1 MPATTRLVESDG
13 FRWTVRPDSGDRMG
27 PGPHEQDI
35 WRLLRSFGAADAV
48 FVDVGAHVGH
58 FAIRLAGSFSQVVAI
73 EPNPAAVD
81 VLHANL
87 RLNGIGNVTIH
98 PVAAHDAPARLRL
111 WDPFNVMAGPCT
123 RSLAPDEPAAPP
135 IDCIPSTLFT
145 ADRRIGA
152 FLAET
157 DGVPIDTL
165 MAGSKERVALMKVD
179 VEGQEAKI
187 LAGAAAT
194 IRAHQPTLLIE
205 MHDPMYGPHIRHE
218 VVDQLS
224 RHGYSW
230 CEFSLYQRSKM
241 TPSEM
246 CPYIYAEPAHQN
258 RADEFRRFAD
268 HVNKDAAS
276 RWITAP

>member
-1 MPATTRLVESDG
+1 MLETAKLVESDG
-13 FRWTVRPDSGDRMG
+13 FWWTVRPGSGDRMG

-35 WRLLRSFGAADAV
+35 WRLLRSFGAEDAV
-48 FVDVGAHVGH
+48 FIDVGAHVGH
-58 FAIRLAGSFSQVVAI
+58 FAVRLAGLFSRVVAI
-73 EPNPAAVD
+73 EPNPAAVE
-81 VLHANL
+81 VLRANL

-98 PVAAHDAPARLRL
+98 PVAAHDTPARLRL

-123 RSLAPDEPAAPP
+123 RSLAPGDPADPP
-135 IDCIPSTLFT
+135 ADCIPSTLFT
-145 ADRRIGA
+145 TDHCIGA
-152 FLAET
+152 FLDET
-157 DGVPIDTL
+157 EGLPIDAI
-165 MAGSKERVALMKVD
+165 MAGSNERVGLMKLD
-179 VEGQEAKI
+179 VEGHEAKT

-194 IRAHQPTLLIE
+194 IRAHRPTLLIE

-224 RHGYSW
+224 QLAYSW

-241 TPSEM
+241 TPSDM
-246 CPYIYAEPAHQN
+246 CPYIYAEPAGQN

-276 RWITAP
+276 RWISAP